1 MGRKKGRLRMIGIVT
16 AAVLLVSGLLLA
28 AVLSTIRSGMR
39 STIIL
44 PDGPL
49 PAPPEQ
55 EGAPVGDLFI
65 EVERENILRIL
76 SAMQRPER
84 YHQVLTVTRFWHGG
98 SSSRTVEIYRSGEL
112 AFATISGEGRDRS
125 LLTDG
130 AAVWLWYS
138 DENQVRTLSP
148 DPSVTFDDLTGIPT
162 YEAVAALPLDSI
174 AEAGFV
180 TLDGASCLYVS
191 ARGGASEERY
201 WVDAS
206 TSLLCRAN
214 ALEGDQLTYQL
225 RQSLW
230 EVPDE
235 GALQDV
241 FRLPDGTKIGS

>member
-1 MGRKKGRLRMIGIVT
+1 MIGIVT
-16 AAVLLVSGLLLA
+16 AAVLLVSALLLA

-39 STIIL
+39 STITL

-49 PAPPEQ
+49 PAPPES
-55 EGAPVGDLFI
+55 EAAPVEDLFI
-65 EVERENILRIL
+65 EVDRENIQKIL

-84 YHQVLTVTRFWHGG
+84 YHQILTVIRLWPGG
-98 SSSRTVEIYRSGEL
+98 SSSRTVEIYRSGER
-112 AFATISGEGRDRS
+112 AFASISGEGRDRC

-130 AAVWLWYS
+130 DTVWLWYA
-138 DENQVRTLSP
+138 DERRSRALSP

-162 YEAVAALPLDSI
+162 YEAVSALPADSI

-191 ARGGASEERY
+191 ARVGASEERY
-201 WVDAS
+201 WVDAA
-206 TSLLCRAN
+206 TRLLCRAD

-235 GALQDV
+235 GTLQDV
-241 FRLPDGTKIGS
+241 FRLPDGTQIDG